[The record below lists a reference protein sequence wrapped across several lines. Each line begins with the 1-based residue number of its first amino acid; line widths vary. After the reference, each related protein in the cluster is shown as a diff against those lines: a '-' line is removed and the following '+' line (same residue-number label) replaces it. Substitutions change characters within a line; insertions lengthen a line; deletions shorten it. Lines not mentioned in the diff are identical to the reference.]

1 LPCRGRV
8 PKVAAVG
15 KRGAMAEPDLPQ
27 DIAAMSFEAALAELE
42 AIVKRLEVGNAKLD
56 DAISAY
62 ERGALLK
69 RHCEAKLREAQ
80 ARVDKIV
87 MGSDG
92 TTSLENL
99 TLD

>member
-1 LPCRGRV
+1 MTEPGLP
-8 PKVAAVG
+8 P
-15 KRGAMAEPDLPQ
+15 
-27 DIAAMSFEAALAELE
+27 DIAAMSFETALAELE
-42 AIVKRLEVGNAKLD
+42 AIVKRLEAGNAKLD

-69 RHCEAKLREAQ
+69 RHCDAKLREAQ

-87 MGSDG
+87 MGADG
-92 TTSLENL
+92 APGLEKL

>member
-1 LPCRGRV
+1 MTEPGLP
-8 PKVAAVG
+8 P
-15 KRGAMAEPDLPQ
+15 

-42 AIVKRLEVGNAKLD
+42 AIVKRLEAGNAKLD
-56 DAISAY
+56 EAITAY

-80 ARVDKIV
+80 SRVDKIV
-87 MGSDG
+87 MGPDG
-92 TTSLENL
+92 TPSLEKL

>member
-1 LPCRGRV
+1 
-8 PKVAAVG
+8 
-15 KRGAMAEPDLPQ
+15 MAEPDLPS

-92 TTSLENL
+92 TTSLEKL